1 MTAPP
6 FTGRFFVGH
15 HMSEEATP
23 LVVPVAAPS
32 ERSEGQ
38 PQETTA
44 KVTSP
49 DDPPEAEAPEPEDQ
63 PEPDAEAN
71 SETDEDDDKGEEDGK
86 PRKRSRSDRLRRQL
100 ERLQAEN
107 AALKSGSAPAAVQDQ
122 AGIDA
127 LVAQKIGQPPVE
139 ANYADWFAY
148 ERAMTAYEA
157 AKLTVSVQ
165 IKDQVSQQQGA
176 EQQRLADRLDDFSE
190 RCDEV
195 AKAIPDF
202 MKVVQSPTYVTT
214 DLTKR
219 LILDAGEK
227 APLVSYYL
235 AQNPKLTAQINAM
248 PPLQAAREMGRIE
261 ARVSMPKP
269 KSATSA
275 SAPMSSPKG
284 TAAPQ
289 STSRDLDAW
298 LSKTYGKR
306 G

>member
-32 ERSEGQ
+32 ERSENQ
-38 PQETTA
+38 AQETTA

-49 DDPPEAEAPEPEDQ
+49 DDPPEAEVEATEEKPEAE
-63 PEPDAEAN
+63 AEAN
-71 SETDEDDDKGEEDGK
+71 DETDEDEDKGDDGK
-86 PRKRSRSDRLRRQL
+86 PRKRSRSDRLRRQV

-107 AALKSGSAPAAVQDQ
+107 ASLKSGSATSAVQDQ

-127 LVAQKIGQPPVE
+127 LVAQKIGAPPKE
-139 ANYADWFAY
+139 ADYPNDWFAY

-165 IKDQVSQQQGA
+165 VKEQVAQQQGA
-176 EQQRLADRLDDFSE
+176 AQQRFAEQLEDFSE
-190 RCDEV
+190 RCEEV

-202 MKVVQSPTYVTT
+202 TKVVSSSTYITS

-275 SAPMSSPKG
+275 SAPMSSPRG

-289 STSRDLDAW
+289 SASRDLDAW

-306 G
+306 